1 MRGHAPYDEAT
12 AHYRAIS
19 PLYGKGSVAAGV
31 RKVVETNPER
41 VVALLKPS
49 NPTGAEQL
57 VHLLTTQAEAGGGGA
72 EGRETLQAVQAAWIH
87 QKLIRPGIEKLGK
100 NLDALPDD
108 FRQAFLGDPHAA
120 EILENLRLIS
130 TAYGAAIR
138 TEQTVAGQASDLA
151 SSSLMR
157 RAKAPVADAIRM
169 FMLAPH
175 GSYWGLESGA
185 RLLHGP
191 TAQDL
196 ITHATASPWATRQL
210 VYALTS
216 SKSSQAVADL
226 VRAWGLLQDEPEPEG
241 QSPSRVGQ
249 PPSRVGQPPPR

>member
-31 RKVVETNPER
+31 RKVVETNPEK
-41 VVALLKPS
+41 VVALIKPS

-57 VHLLTTQAEAGGGGA
+57 VHLLTKQAEAGGGGA

-100 NLDALPDD
+100 NLDALPAD

-138 TEQTVAGQASDLA
+138 TEQGLAERGTALA
-151 SSSLMR
+151 SSSLTDR
-157 RAKAPVADAIRM
+157 GRAIDVAR
-169 FMLAPH
+169 FLVH
-175 GSYWGLESGA
+175 GPRSYWGLEAGMRSM
-185 RLLHGP
+185 RGP

-196 ITHATASPWATRQL
+196 VTYASASPWATRQL

-226 VRAWGLLQDEPEPEG
+226 VRAWGLLQDEPESQG